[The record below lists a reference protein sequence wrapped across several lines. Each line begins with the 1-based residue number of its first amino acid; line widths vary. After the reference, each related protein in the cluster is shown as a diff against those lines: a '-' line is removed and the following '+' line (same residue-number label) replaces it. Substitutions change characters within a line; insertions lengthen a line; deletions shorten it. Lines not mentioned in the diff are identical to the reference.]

1 MINNNGENSPKTKYT
16 NVNKSS
22 YLNIIDNEYN
32 EAFRNNLNYSSIIF
46 FLIYLFLILVF
57 YLFFYINY
65 NKNRNNFNKY
75 TYTKL
80 FPEKICKKYIDIF
93 NICLSNVKNYQN
105 RNEICQNEGDRVES
119 CYNSLFVFNLN
130 FQPYLKKYKYCK
142 TNQQSCNMLY
152 NDIKYYS
159 SFFRDLDFDI
169 IINNI

>member
-1 MINNNGENSPKTKYT
+1 MINNGENSSETKYT
-16 NVNKSS
+16 NVNKST

-32 EAFRNNLNYSSIIF
+32 DVFKKHLNYSSIIF
-46 FLIYLFLILVF
+46 FLLYLFLIFVF
-57 YLFFYINY
+57 YLLFYINY

-93 NICLSNVKNYQN
+93 NICLNNIKNDQN
-105 RNEICQNEGDRVES
+105 INEICHIEGDKVES
-119 CYNSLFVFNLN
+119 CYNSLFFFNLK

-142 TNQQSCNMLY
+142 THKQNCNMLY

-159 SFFRDLDFDI
+159 SFFRDLDFDLI
-169 IINNI
+169 IDNI